1 MTSPLHLLTIADLG
15 DDEVRGVMDDA
26 RRLELDRPAIGPV
39 ADGGPLVG
47 LLFLTPS
54 LRTRVGFASAAV
66 RLSGAYV
73 DALEA
78 RFTPDMSA
86 PESFDDQL
94 RTLSGMVDLVVARV
108 PFALGPVVEECATV
122 PIVNG
127 GDGPVGEHPTQ
138 ALIDLYS
145 IERELG
151 PVEGLRVAIVGD
163 LTMRAVRSLLGLL
176 ARRPPVELRLIGPES
191 RRAHGVDLGALTA
204 RTSTAATLEVDAI
217 DVVYVA
223 GLPQGAGPSALDDE
237 ARRRYAIDG
246 EVLRSLPS
254 QALVLSPMPVIDE
267 VTVEARRDRRVA
279 FHRQSDRGVFVRMA
293 LLRHL
298 LGR

>member
-1 MTSPLHLLTIADLG
+1 MADLG
-15 DDEVRGVMDDA
+15 DDEVRGIMDDA
-26 RRLELDRPAIGPV
+26 RRLEKAPPSDGWVAGPR
-39 ADGGPLVG
+39 PLVG

-66 RLSGAYV
+66 RLGGAYV

-108 PFALGPVVEECATV
+108 PFALGPVAQESSTV
-122 PIVNG
+122 PVVNG
-127 GDGPVGEHPTQ
+127 GDGPAGEHPTQ

-151 PVEGLRVAIVGD
+151 PVEGLRIAIVGD

-176 ARRPPVELRLIGPES
+176 DRRPPLELRLIGPEG
-191 RRAHGVDLGALTA
+191 RRAHGVELDSLTM
-204 RTSTAATLEVDAI
+204 RTVVSSTLDVDAI

-223 GLPQGAGPSALDDE
+223 GLPQGVGPDALDE
-237 ARRRYAIDG
+237 AARGRYAIDG
-246 EVLRSLPS
+246 DVLAALP
-254 QALVLSPMPVIDE
+254 QHALVVSPMPVIDE
-267 VTVEARRDRRVA
+267 VTVEARRDPRVV

-293 LLRHL
+293 LVRHL
-298 LGR
+298 LDR